1 MNSYV
6 CFNLIRP
13 VMLSSPTMSQEM
25 TISEFQD
32 LIRTRYFKTDAERGI
47 AKTFLWLSEEFG
59 ELAHALGKF
68 ERGDPDMENL
78 HEEFAD
84 VLAWLAT
91 LANIT
96 NVDLTE
102 ALYAKY
108 IKDGGPEG
116 EK

>member
-1 MNSYV
+1 
-6 CFNLIRP
+6 
-13 VMLSSPTMSQEM
+13 MLSLPLMDTQMTLVQLQE
-25 TISEFQD
+25 
-32 LIRTRYFKTDAERGI
+32 LIHSRYYKTDSERGI

-68 ERGDPDMENL
+68 ERGDPDMTNL
-78 HEEFAD
+78 REEFAD

-96 NVDLTE
+96 GIDLTE
-102 ALYAKY
+102 AIHEKY
-108 IKDGGPEG
+108 ILDGGPEG